1 MPRSLLLACAL
12 LTAFLIAGT
21 SPVRAQGFGV
31 YEQGTCAMGRAG
43 TGVAAPCGDGS
54 SIFYNPAGL
63 AGQPGFSGSLGA
75 TLVTVQGGFTD
86 DQTGTETALD
96 NEPIP
101 VPHLY
106 ANYGVNER
114 LSVGLGAYMPY
125 GLGTTW
131 PTENFEGRFLGYDN
145 QLQSIY
151 VQPTAAYQ
159 LIPDRLSVGA
169 GLTVVFGSVE
179 LNRRVDLAEQI
190 VTNPATGDPVI
201 GPDGEPATF
210 ARFGIEQGT
219 DFADASLQG
228 SGTGVG
234 GHFGAR
240 FRVNEWL
247 SVGAR
252 YLTSVTIDYEGD
264 ASFEQVNTNITLP
277 EGNPL
282 GQDSPDDAD
291 DLAEP
296 VELDPLLATQFQG
309 GGTLTTQTVET
320 QITQPAQFVAGIS
333 AQATPSLQL
342 LFDYTWTGW
351 TSFDRLELDFENDAL
366 DQEQIENYGN
376 TSAFRFG
383 AEYAFL
389 GDSGFSDGLTL
400 RGGYTY
406 NTSAAPEETVTPL
419 LPESDRNQFTVGLGY
434 QFTPGFGV
442 DLSYQYLDQNDRRGR
457 VRELPENFTEADVAA
472 TNSGL
477 YTFSG
482 HLLGA
487 TLTLDL

>member
-1 MPRSLLLACAL
+1 
-12 LTAFLIAGT
+12 
-21 SPVRAQGFGV
+21 
-31 YEQGTCAMGRAG
+31 MGRAG

-63 AGQPGFSGSLGA
+63 AGQTGLSGSLGA

-114 LSVGLGAYMPY
+114 LSVGLGAYVPY

-179 LNRRVDLAEQI
+179 LNRRVDLAQQT
-190 VTNPATGDPVI
+190 VVSPATGEPLI
-201 GPDGEPATF
+201 GPDGQPATF
-210 ARFGIEQGT
+210 AQVGIPRRT

-252 YLTSVTIDYEGD
+252 YLTAVTIDYEGD
-264 ASFEQVNTNITLP
+264 ASFDQVETGLVIP
-277 EGNPL
+277 
-282 GQDSPDDAD
+282 S
-291 DLAEP
+291 DLD
-296 VELDPLLATQFQG
+296 LDPENPGPEIPAGTPVDAILASQFQE

-320 QITQPAQFVAGIS
+320 QITQPAQFVVGLS

-351 TSFDRLELDFENDAL
+351 SSFDRLELDFENDAL
-366 DQEQIENYGN
+366 DQEQIENYEN

-389 GDSGFSDGLTL
+389 GGSGFSDGLTL

-419 LPESDRNQFTVGLGY
+419 LPEADRNQFTVGLGY

-457 VRELPENFTEADVAA
+457 VRELPENFTEDDVAA

-487 TLTLDL
+487 TLTFQL